1 MSGVVTA
8 TVMFTDMVGS
18 TALRT
23 RLGDAV
29 ADEVMASHDRLLDKA
44 LETHG
49 GLLVKR
55 LGDGVLA
62 TFSSAVHALHAA
74 VDVQRAVE
82 TASRHEPVRAYALRV
97 GVSAGDISVVGE
109 DDVAGLP
116 VVEAAR
122 LCAAAEGGQ
131 VMLSAVVRALVGSR
145 APGLLVP
152 AGEVSVRGARE
163 PLVAHRLQWSHGLR
177 SAAAADLRRV
187 LEALAEAGDT
197 LADLRATSAG
207 DLVDRVLSAV
217 EQAQRELA
225 EHVCNHGGHLVAV
238 PRQSCA

>member
-1 MSGVVTA
+1 MTGIVTA
-8 TVMFTDMVGS
+8 TVLFTDMVGS

-29 ADEVMASHDRLLDKA
+29 ADEVMASHDELLDRA

-62 TFSSAVHALHAA
+62 TFPSAVHALSAA

-82 TASRHEPVRAYALRV
+82 AAARREPVRAFALRV
-97 GVSAGDISVVGE
+97 GVSAGDVSVVGE

-131 VMLSAVVRALVGSR
+131 VLLSDVVRALVGSR

-163 PLVAHRLQWSHGLR
+163 PVVAHRLQWSHGLR
-177 SAAAADLRRV
+177 SGAAADLRRV
-187 LEALAEAGDT
+187 LEAMAEAGDH
-197 LADLRATSAG
+197 LVGLRGSSR
-207 DLVDRVLSAV
+207 DHLVDRALSAL
-217 EQAQRELA
+217 EEAQRDLA
-225 EHVCNHGGHLVAV
+225 EHVCGQGGHLVAV